1 MKLNNLITGAVAAAI
16 ALTIGS
22 TSLAAQGTGTDTTR
36 RTTTT
41 RTKART
47 ARSTTRIRVSKEQ
60 TSKGEVTPAPTP
72 APAVNQDSINAANA
86 ERARQDSIANA
97 ERMRQDSIAAAER
110 ARQDSIA
117 RAEQARR
124 DSIARADSIA
134 AAEALARRLR
144 QIGGFYWGLAAGVA
158 TPTSGLDVAEKKN
171 LALDLPF
178 GWDPIGS
185 PLGIRFDLG
194 YNMLSAQNEFWN
206 VSEPPRAQ
214 IMHGSADL
222 KLRLPVV
229 QRYMKRASVYGV
241 AGGTYFR
248 YKDLYLAD
256 NSGNRVLPTDSWTG
270 KAGWNAGGGVQFG
283 WGRSN
288 VFVEAR
294 YMRFSNGGVSAGHVP
309 IVLGLTWF

>member
-1 MKLNNLITGAVAAAI
+1 MKLNWTTGAIAAAVV
-16 ALTIGS
+16 LTIGS
-22 TSLAAQGTGTDTTR
+22 STLEAQATRTDTTR
-36 RTTTT
+36 KATTT
-41 RTKART
+41 RTR
-47 ARSTTRIRVSKEQ
+47 ARSTTRIRVSKE
-60 TSKGEVTPAPTP
+60 TTPTEAAPAP

-86 ERARQDSIANA
+86 ERARQDSIAAA
-97 ERMRQDSIAAAER
+97 ERARQDSIAAAER

-134 AAEALARRLR
+134 AAEALARRMR

-158 TPTSGLDVAEKKN
+158 APTKGLDVAEKKN

-185 PLGIRFDLG
+185 PLGVRFDLG
-194 YNMLSAQNEFWN
+194 YNLLSAQNEVWN
-206 VSEPPRAQ
+206 VSSPPRAQ

-222 KLRLPVV
+222 KLRLPAV
-229 QRYMKRASVYGV
+229 QRYMKRASIYGV

-248 YKDLYLAD
+248 YKDLYIAD
-256 NSGNRVLPTDSWTG
+256 NNGNTVLPTDKWSD
-270 KAGWNAGGGVQFG
+270 KFGWNAGGGVQFG

-294 YMRFSNGGVSAGHVP
+294 YMRFTEGGIGAGHIP
-309 IVLGLTWF
+309 IVLGLTFF